1 MANFQ
6 DASYKIVLG
15 EAVFVFNVNLKVF
28 KKIDKPNKNNTY
40 RTICH
45 IVGLKLALRDE
56 SFDEQLMDIPF
67 VRAKKSCG
75 VIGINN
81 VVDDTYFFPMN
92 LLAIIQNS
100 ASQFKNPDQNYL
112 KSATQGKER
121 EALIQINKV
130 KSILF
135 E

>member
-1 MANFQ
+1 
-6 DASYKIVLG
+6 
-15 EAVFVFNVNLKVF
+15 
-28 KKIDKPNKNNTY
+28 
-40 RTICH
+40 
-45 IVGLKLALRDE
+45 
-56 SFDEQLMDIPF
+56 MDIPF

-100 ASQFKNPDQNYL
+100 ASQFKNIDQNYL
-112 KSATQGKER
+112 KSATQGKEK
-121 EALIQINKV
+121 EALNQINKV

>member
-1 MANFQ
+1 MAF
-6 DASYKIVLG
+6 
-15 EAVFVFNVNLKVF
+15 
-28 KKIDKPNKNNTY
+28 ID
-40 RTICH
+40 
-45 IVGLKLALRDE
+45 D
-56 SFDEQLMDIPF
+56 SFEEKELVMDVPF

-100 ASQFKNPDQNYL
+100 ASQFKNTDQNYL
-112 KSATQGKER
+112 KTATQGKEK
-121 EALIQINKV
+121 EALNQINKV